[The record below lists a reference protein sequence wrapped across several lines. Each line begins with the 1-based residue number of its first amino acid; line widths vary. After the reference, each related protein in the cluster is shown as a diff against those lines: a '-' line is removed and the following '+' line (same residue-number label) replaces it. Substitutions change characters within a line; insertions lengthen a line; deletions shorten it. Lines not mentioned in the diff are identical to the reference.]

1 MSPVTITAV
10 QAEHHPD
17 GFAISHPAPR
27 LSWRFASSTFKG
39 WKQASYRLTITHQ
52 GAKEQVYQVN
62 SAENVLVPWPSR
74 KLLSRGRA
82 RVQVQ
87 AFGQDGE
94 GTNTI
99 DLSFE
104 AGLLLRSDW
113 SAEFISGPPQDPEL
127 PKIPFRLVKTFSL
140 PSLDPSS
147 PARLYATAL
156 GLYSCTI
163 NGTPVGDHVL
173 APGWTEYNDHL
184 RHQTYDITSLLH
196 PGENTIEAYIGEGW
210 YAGRLGRPGK
220 RNNWGERLG
229 WMGQIE
235 VGGQVVLRSEKEGW
249 KCLDGPVKRG
259 EIYNGETFDS
269 SYDYSHPV
277 SSPIEI
283 LPFPTASLLSP
294 DAPPVRR
301 VQEINPIEII
311 TTPSGKHV
319 LDFGQNLVGWLRI
332 ERDFEGEGQV
342 VLKHAEVLEDGELG
356 MRPLRTAECE
366 DRIILGGKTKGWEP
380 KFTFHGF
387 RYVQVEGI
395 NPTLKDFTAIV
406 IFSDMRRTGY
416 FKSDHKAINQL
427 HENVVWGMKG
437 NFVSV
442 PTDCFLSDWLLD
454 LYASQKTHSGV
465 PPTVIPYVP
474 PNKFNSQLPKP
485 QAAWADV
492 VALLPWDLY
501 ESTGNVEVLEQG
513 WEGMRAW
520 LDEGVPRGEDGMWS
534 GDAELYGDWLDPN
547 APPQYPAHGRTDT
560 HLVAN
565 AYLIHVT
572 RLLAHISTLLSKP
585 PSIISKYTSDAKRL
599 HALFLHAYVS
609 PKGRLVSDTQTAYAL
624 ALKFDLLPD
633 EAQKKTARERLAFL
647 VRWNSFKVSTGF
659 AGTPILLSVLADGGM
674 EDLAYRMLQEKDCPG
689 WLYAVGMGATTI
701 WERWD
706 SMLPSGK
713 INPGQMTSFNHYAL
727 GAVAHFM
734 HKYIGG
740 LSPLHPGWKRALVKP
755 LVGGTVRSAETS
767 FDSAVGR
774 YAVRWDVLPGEG
786 GEGKMH
792 VEVQVPPNGE
802 ARVVL
807 EGVDEVVGGGRY
819 EWEVEWKEDGRWPP
833 RGIRGPQ
840 SVAMPDEYV
849 P

>member
-1 MSPVTITAV
+1 MPQVTITAL

-27 LSWRFASSTFKG
+27 LSWRFAPSTSKN
-39 WKQASYRLTITHQ
+39 WKQASYRLTITHE
-52 GAKEQVYQVN
+52 GENEQVYQVN

-74 KLLSRGRA
+74 KLGSRERA
-82 RVQVQ
+82 RVKVQ
-87 AFGQDGE
+87 AFGQDGQ

-99 DLSFE
+99 DLTLE

-113 SAEFISGPPQDPEL
+113 SAQFISGPPQDPSL
-127 PKIPFRLVKTFSL
+127 PKPPFRLLKTFSL
-140 PSLDPSS
+140 PSSPTPPS
-147 PARLYATAL
+147 PARLYTTAL

-163 NGTPVGDHVL
+163 NGTPVGNHVL
-173 APGWTEYNDHL
+173 APGWTEYTHHL
-184 RHQTYDITSLLH
+184 RYQTHDITPLLL
-196 PGENTIEAYIGEGW
+196 PGLNTIEAYIGEGW
-210 YAGRLGRPGK
+210 YAGRLGRPGT

-235 VGGQVVLRSEKEGW
+235 VGGQVVLRSETDGW

-269 SYDYSHPV
+269 SYSHAHPL
-277 SSPIEI
+277 SSPIST
-283 LPFPTASLLSP
+283 LPFPPALLLTP

-301 VQEINPIEII
+301 VQAIHPIALI

-319 LDFGQNLVGWLRI
+319 LDFGQNLVGWLRA
-332 ERDFEGEGQV
+332 ERDFEGGGEGGGGGEV

-356 MRPLRTAECE
+356 TRPLRTAECA
-366 DRIILGGKTKGWEP
+366 DRIILGGATKGWEP

-387 RYVQVEGI
+387 RYVQVEGLT
-395 NPTLKDFTAIV
+395 PTLKDFTAIV
-406 IFSDMRRTGY
+406 ISSDMRRTGY

-437 NFVSV
+437 NFCL
-442 PTDCFLSDWLLD
+442 PTVRREMRGWDGRAISKSLRPPQTIFSTPPARFLSDWLLD
-454 LYASQKTHSGV
+454 LYASQRTHSGV
-465 PPTVIPYVP
+465 PPTVIPYLP
-474 PNKFNSQLPKP
+474 PNNSTSPLPTP

-492 VALLPWDLY
+492 VALLPWALYQTTGDLAI
-501 ESTGNVEVLEQG
+501 LEQG

-520 LDEGVPRGEDGMWS
+520 VDEGLPRGEGGMWS
-534 GDAELYGDWLDPN
+534 PDAELYGDWLDPN
-547 APPQYPAHGRTDT
+547 APPQYPAHGRTDP

-572 RLLAHISTLLSKP
+572 RLLARIGTLLSKP
-585 PSIISKYTSDAKRL
+585 PSLVSKYTSDAARL
-599 HALFLHAYVS
+599 HALFLAEYVS

-624 ALKFDLLPD
+624 ALKFDLLPS
-633 EAQKKTARERLAFL
+633 EAQKQTARERLAWL
-647 VRWNSFKVSTGF
+647 TANDPR
-659 AGTPILLSVLADGGM
+659 LS
-674 EDLAYRMLQEKDCPG
+674 Q
-689 WLYAVGMGATTI
+689 

-706 SMLPSGK
+706 SMLPSGA

-734 HKYIGG
+734 HKHIGG
-740 LSPLHPGWKRALVKP
+740 LSPDPSPLGAGWKRALVRP
-755 LVGGTVRSAETS
+755 MVGGTVRSAETS
-767 FDSAVGR
+767 FDSPLGR
-774 YAVRWDVLPGEG
+774 YAVSWYVVASEG
-786 GEGKMH
+786 KGEGKMK
-792 VEVQVPPNGE
+792 VEVEVPPNGE

-807 EGVDEVVGGGRY
+807 EGVDEVVGSGRY
-819 EWEVEWKEDGRWPP
+819 EWEVGWKEDGRWPP

-840 SVAMPDEYV
+840 SVAMPDEI
-849 P
+849 